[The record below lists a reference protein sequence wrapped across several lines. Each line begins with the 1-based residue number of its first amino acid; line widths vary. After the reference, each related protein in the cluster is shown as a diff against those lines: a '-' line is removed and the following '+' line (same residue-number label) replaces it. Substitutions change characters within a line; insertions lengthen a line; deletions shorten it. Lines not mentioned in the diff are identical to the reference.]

1 MSLASFDKP
10 LIPKLFAPSTR
21 GRTKADQ
28 AETVKAM
35 SRLSLL
41 QTNKPD
47 RSHRVAIRAL
57 AGAARSVMSGLDV
70 SGNVGESRLTPSGD
84 PAELAFLWPGPDY
97 RISLDPCP
105 GASAETRLLTC
116 TEVVL
121 QSLSPAQREIH
132 SQISG
137 WQQQYGARYGAW
149 LGLRLRNG
157 EVAHK
162 LYLDIPGDAPW
173 AIWEEGLAGT
183 RQIRS
188 ARGAVA
194 TMVGLDPM
202 TGGTE
207 IYFSS
212 GKLHPGDL
220 PALAARIGLKAS
232 ADTVPAL
239 VQDLT
244 RRSVRFALPSYD
256 MGFSNAWDRDG
267 SAIAFTWYSTSVG
280 LLGPDARARA
290 ALLSAGHKRSWEMS
304 AFADLTPG
312 TPPRRAPR

>member
-1 MSLASFDKP
+1 MSVGTWGKV
-10 LIPKLFAPSTR
+10 
-21 GRTKADQ
+21 G
-28 AETVKAM
+28 
-35 SRLSLL
+35 SLR
-41 QTNKPD
+41 P
-47 RSHRVAIRAL
+47 AIR
-57 AGAARSVMSGLDV
+57 RSLRFCGP
-70 SGNVGESRLTPSGD
+70 GQTTESRSI
-84 PAELAFLWPGPDY
+84 PALEHWQKPV
-97 RISLDPCP
+97 
-105 GASAETRLLTC
+105 LTC

-137 WQQQYGARYGAW
+137 WQQQYGARFGAW

-157 EVAHK
+157 EVAYK

-207 IYFSS
+207 VYFSS

-267 SAIAFTWYSTSVG
+267 SAIAFTWYSTGVG

-290 ALLSAGHKRSWEMS
+290 GLLSAGHKRSWEMS
-304 AFADLTPG
+304 AFADLTAG
-312 TPPRRAPR
+312 TPPRHVLIGTAFPAKALPAVTATIATSLDALLLWASDTGGDHDGR